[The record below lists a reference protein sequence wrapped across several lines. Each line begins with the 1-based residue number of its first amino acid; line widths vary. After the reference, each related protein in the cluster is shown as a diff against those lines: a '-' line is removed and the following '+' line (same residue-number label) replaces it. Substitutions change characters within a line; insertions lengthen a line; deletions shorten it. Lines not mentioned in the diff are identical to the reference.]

1 MCLGILNLLILRI
14 MEERKFDIE
23 YIINAVN
30 NGTLKEEEVYPA
42 KQLVDNEIMQCENV
56 LQDDETELYSRR
68 EYALKLKNLRKHK
81 NRL

>member
-1 MCLGILNLLILRI
+1 

>member
-1 MCLGILNLLILRI
+1 MQ
-14 MEERKFDIE
+14 IE
-23 YIINAVN
+23 KKIDLAYVIESIQT
-30 NGTLKEEEVYPA
+30 GTLKEEEVYPA
-42 KQLVDNEIMQCENV
+42 KQLIDNEIMQCENV